1 MITGRYSRPKI
12 GRSQPKIDRSRPK
25 DIALGG
31 RFLYAATGKVAYDLE
46 LVETSLRV
54 LMEGGP
60 VLLRSATTY
69 DLT

>member
-12 GRSQPKIDRSRPK
+12 GRSRLK
-25 DIALGG
+25 DLALEG
-31 RFLYAATGKVAYDLE
+31 RLFYAATSKVAYDLE